1 MTNPNGVSEP
11 PFRYPLTAS
20 TLSVRLTFDGH
31 TLITTRRLWPLPW
44 GRTRCIPLRDVMAI
58 EAWVREK
65 NPGLEGGKTMS
76 YYRVRR
82 YLHAEQH
89 SRDIRIRRSRSA
101 TADDFRRFKDAV
113 NEAVVDHARGIIDA
127 RGPGAPTGPAHW
139 DAGFQATIA
148 HGLRTPYPLAEDP
161 RLKNHIPLPGWAV
174 QKSGAYVLHE
184 LRLRDG
190 ALLEWHHFLHEPP
203 APSSPQ

>member
-31 TLITTRRLWPLPW
+31 TLSITRRLWPLPW
-44 GRTRCIPLRDVMAI
+44 GRTRRIPLRDVMAI

-161 RLKNHIPLPGWAV
+161 RLKNHTLLPGWAV
-174 QKSGAYVLHE
+174 QKSGAYVLHQ